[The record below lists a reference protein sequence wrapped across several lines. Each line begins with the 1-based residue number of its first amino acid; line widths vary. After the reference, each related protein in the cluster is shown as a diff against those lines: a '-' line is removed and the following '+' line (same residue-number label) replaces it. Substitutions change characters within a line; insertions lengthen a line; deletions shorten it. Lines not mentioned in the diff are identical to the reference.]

1 MLRILIVGLAGVIFS
16 SAAQAAAGEIC
27 WLNLEVGTSPTTLT
41 VAAQTIYISADA
53 ASDTTASIGDYY
65 SPSTTAY
72 IRYEFCNPGT
82 PYGKRTENLSGVP
95 SSDKIY
101 PTNIPGIGVKLWF
114 NNATAEGAFPS
125 DAKLSFPD
133 NQPGLFSVYPGSHYH
148 IQFFKTSDRLRLKDP
163 LGDTVLEPNEYG
175 YNWLSTPLASSYFL
189 KLYIDKIKIIST
201 PVCTPDSAKNI
212 DFDTVTPSLLKN
224 GVERDL
230 DFAITCKSD
239 YGHYTARASI
249 TTNTPS
255 SDASTIRVADA
266 SGNKDKLAI
275 QITDSNGKAMK
286 LDGTT
291 SEQRSSTSQGPAEY
305 SWKAR
310 LIAGPKPAPAEGV
323 FTAKAEIIFDI
334 E

>member
-1 MLRILIVGLAGVIFS
+1 MLRLLIVVLSGLIFS
-16 SAAQAAAGEIC
+16 IAAPAAAGGFCYLDE
-27 WLNLEVGTSPTTLT
+27 GSSPTTLT
-41 VAAQTIYISADA
+41 VVEQTINISADA
-53 ASDTTASIGDYY
+53 ASGTTSSIADFY
-65 SPSTTAY
+65 SPSTTSY
-72 IRYEFCNPGT
+72 IKYQFCRPGT
-82 PYGKRTENLSGVP
+82 PYGKTTENLSGLP
-95 SSDKIY
+95 SSEKIY

-125 DAKLSFPD
+125 DSKMSFAD
-133 NQPGLFSVYPGSHYH
+133 DKTGLFSIFPGSYYH

-163 LGDTVLEPNEYG
+163 LGDTVLDPNEYG
-175 YNWLSTPLASSYFL
+175 YNWINSPAVSSYYL

-212 DFDTVTPSLLKN
+212 DFGTVTPSLLKD

-230 DFAITCKSD
+230 DFSITCKSD
-239 YGHYTARASI
+239 YGNYTASASI

-255 SDASTIRVADA
+255 SDASLIRAEDA

-275 QITDSNGKAMK
+275 QIKDSNGKVMK
-286 LDGTT
+286 LDGST
-291 SEQRSSTSQGPAEY
+291 SEQLSSTSQGPAEY

-310 LIAGPKPAPAEGV
+310 LIAGPKPSPAEGV
-323 FTAKAEIIFDI
+323 FTAKAEITFDI